1 MAHEKDND
9 TILSVRNLSVDY
21 QTERGFV
28 RSVRSVSFDLREGEA
43 LALIGESGCGK
54 TTLGLSLLRLLPKN
68 SRIREG
74 SVLYQQGTKSLDMM
88 KLDTEALRQFRWK
101 SCAMVF
107 QAALN
112 AFNPVL
118 RISEEVY
125 DTAYSHGMTDKR
137 QVRER
142 ILHLF
147 RLVRLEPKRVFN
159 AYPHELSGGMRQRVL
174 IALSLLLD
182 PAVLILDEPT
192 TALDILTQRTIIDVL
207 RELREKL
214 HFPMIFI
221 SHDLSIAA
229 ELADRVA
236 TMYAGKIVE
245 IGPVSETF
253 YRPRHPYT
261 YGLIHAVPV
270 MSGERQELF
279 SIPGSPPDLID
290 LPSGCKFHPR
300 CPYVTSICLGEEP
313 ILEKQTDGQRSSQQA
328 SHLAACYNIDSLI
341 AEQTTAHT
349 SADDLPER
357 AHKAQEI
364 ADGRSD

>member
-1 MAHEKDND
+1 MVAN
-9 TILSVRNLSVDY
+9 TVLSVRNLSVDY
-21 QTERGFV
+21 LTERGSVQGV
-28 RSVRSVSFDLREGEA
+28 RDVSFDLGQGEA

-54 TTLGLSLLRLLPKN
+54 TTLGLSLLRLLPQN
-68 SRIREG
+68 SRVTDASQVIYSG
-74 SVLYQQGTKSLDMM
+74 LQGVQSVDVL
-88 KLDTEALRQFRWK
+88 KLDNQQLRRFRWK
-101 SCAMVF
+101 ACAMVF

-118 RISEEVY
+118 RISDHVY
-125 DTAYSHGMTDKR
+125 DTARAHDMTDR
-137 QVRER
+137 QAVRER

-182 PAVLILDEPT
+182 PSILILDEPT

-207 RELREKL
+207 RNLREKL
-214 HFPMIFI
+214 SFSMIFI

-245 IGPVSETF
+245 AGSVSETF
-253 YRPRHPYT
+253 YRPHHPYT
-261 YGLIHAVPV
+261 YGLIHAVPL
-270 MSGERQELF
+270 MSGGHRDLI
-279 SIPGSPPDLID
+279 SIPGSPPDMID

-300 CPYVTSICLGEEP
+300 CSYATEICIGDEPTLQKHADGE
-313 ILEKQTDGQRSSQQA
+313 TDIDTNN
-328 SHLAACYNIDSLI
+328 HWAACYNTDILL
-341 AEQTTAHT
+341 
-349 SADDLPER
+349 ADQDASVPL
-357 AHKAQEI
+357 AQEI
-364 ADGRSD
+364 QG